1 MDRRLLLV
9 PIILFAFSISIF
21 SAHGA
26 TANTTHTGKAT
37 LYIFGID
44 SQTGV
49 GVPALLTLTVT
60 NGSGQVFLGSTP
72 LSDQQTQAQATVSVD
87 VACQLVN
94 INCNKYNF
102 YYYITSSSSQ
112 VGGPSAGAAFTV
124 AAMAILTGKSLNS
137 QVAMT
142 GTANPDGSMGI
153 VGDVAAK
160 SQAAADQGI
169 KIFLYPANE
178 PSADNMTQAALAY
191 DENLGEVAIPVSS
204 IYEAYQYFTGYNIT
218 PILNYSI
225 VTPLYNSVMK
235 VTYSE
240 FSAYQQSL
248 YNQVIAQNSTNT
260 TVQNLLSY
268 AQSAMSYQNTLAT
281 EGNYYVAASNIVNSS
296 AALMYA
302 YTLEKLGASQNP
314 MQTLSTM
321 ISAENVSIQNT
332 YNNISG
338 NYLTNTSTLE
348 LKLIAIDR
356 LTGYQQATYL
366 LNQAESSLN
375 PDITTSAYLYSL
387 AEIKRV
393 SAIFWVAILPPG
405 NSNFSESS
413 YSNLSN
419 YYLYKASSFTD
430 YATLLG
436 LSGSA
441 ETTVMQ
447 DYFDSAQSY
456 QSQGHYVASIFS
468 SLECIAD
475 AELIIEENSI
485 ATNNSLSQV
494 PAQISASALR
504 SINTAEDVGVTPFLG
519 ISYYQFGNNFANDS
533 LANYLQYS
541 ALSRTYTGFESAL
554 ANASALPFLPIL
566 QVITPPSVLSYQDIA
581 YLLLGFAV
589 GVVISGFIYEYKLY
603 KITKKNRRSGKN
615 KTRRLQK

>member
-1 MDRRLLLV
+1 M
-9 PIILFAFSISIF
+9 
-21 SAHGA
+21 
-26 TANTTHTGKAT
+26 
-37 LYIFGID
+37 
-44 SQTGV
+44 
-49 GVPALLTLTVT
+49 
-60 NGSGQVFLGSTP
+60 
-72 LSDQQTQAQATVSVD
+72 
-87 VACQLVN
+87 
-94 INCNKYNF
+94 
-102 YYYITSSSSQ
+102 
-112 VGGPSAGAAFTV
+112 
-124 AAMAILTGKSLNS
+124 
-137 QVAMT
+137 
-142 GTANPDGSMGI
+142 
-153 VGDVAAK
+153 
-160 SQAAADQGI
+160 
-169 KIFLYPANE
+169 
-178 PSADNMTQAALAY
+178 
-191 DENLGEVAIPVSS
+191 
-204 IYEAYQYFTGYNIT
+204 
-218 PILNYSI
+218 
-225 VTPLYNSVMK
+225 
-235 VTYSE
+235 
-240 FSAYQQSL
+240 
-248 YNQVIAQNSTNT
+248 
-260 TVQNLLSY
+260 
-268 AQSAMSYQNTLAT
+268 
-281 EGNYYVAASNIVNSS
+281 AASNIVNSS

-504 SINTAEDVGVTPFLG
+504 SINTAEDAGVTPFLG

-533 LANYLQYS
+533 LVNYLQYS

-554 ANASALPFLPIL
+554 ANASVLPFLPIL